1 MMLHCNKIPRT
12 RFHPA
17 GDSAWRRQHLRST
30 RMKAPKILPWVAHK
44 TGISEELALKLW
56 RRAAGEAQVM
66 TGCCNS
72 SAYYRLAV
80 ERFIDFAEA
89 EGSRCVVRQK
99 VGSRN
104 CVSWLWRHQNRISK
118 LNLITAEN
126 VVRLWQ
132 NNLSKLYGAQR
143 HAV

>member
-1 MMLHCNKIPRT
+1 
-12 RFHPA
+12 
-17 GDSAWRRQHLRST
+17 
-30 RMKAPKILPWVAHK
+30 MKAPKILPWIAHK

-89 EGSRCVVRQK
+89 EGSRCVVRQS

-118 LNLITAEN
+118 SHLLAVQNIG
-126 VVRLWQ
+126 RLWQ
-132 NNLSKLYGAQR
+132 ANLNDFLGVHR
-143 HAV
+143 HAR

>member
-1 MMLHCNKIPRT
+1 
-12 RFHPA
+12 
-17 GDSAWRRQHLRST
+17 
-30 RMKAPKILPWVAHK
+30 MKAPKILPWIAYK

-72 SAYYRLAV
+72 SEYYRLAV

-89 EGSRCVVRQK
+89 EGSRCVVRQS

-132 NNLSKLYGAQR
+132 TNLSNLFGVQR